1 MSIFRTNAPMNLA
14 PMENSLPIAS
24 AASIHVV
31 CDAQP
36 CSGNSGQAQRGTTHR
51 AKLRWKPRCQRVS
64 SRRDGALLLIVL
76 VTIVVLSLSAY
87 TFTTLMQTEEEAT
100 RLMTLRLQ
108 TKYLADSGL
117 DYTRMYLAN
126 SDATIRENGGRWN
139 NEERFRGIPVAA
151 DVDGGGRVGYF
162 SVVTYDIDTDGLA
175 AGSRFGL
182 VDESSKINLNTLVF
196 SDALQ
201 EGSAREILMT
211 LPEMTEEIADAILD
225 WLDSDDDTR
234 DFGVETDYYQG
245 LSPAYAAKNGPMD
258 SLDELLLIPGIT
270 PQLLF
275 GLDTNRNGVLDPAE
289 AASNDISVNDSDLYL
304 GWSAF
309 LTLYSKESNLTAEGL
324 PRININADDLEQ
336 LYDDLKSTLPDEWA
350 NMVILYRC
358 APSER
363 IAELTIED
371 LENDV
376 QTLEASRVELDFGV
390 LESQRKFDT
399 ILDLFNLTINVG
411 QTDGEFAGVA
421 TPDDVL
427 SDSVKSPVTFINMG
441 LTIPLMMQSLTT
453 FEGLTI
459 PGRVNIMQAPRRVL
473 LAIPGLDEDTVD
485 LIIER
490 RGTDFELDDP
500 DGADLNRRYETWLMV
515 EGLLDPTTMKS
526 LMKYVCA
533 GGDVYRA
540 EIVGY
545 FPDGIATS
553 RAEAV
558 IDTTVPVPR
567 VLFWRDKSHLQTG
580 YSIETLGVD
589 LQ

>member
-1 MSIFRTNAPMNLA
+1 MLNLERFRSI
-14 PMENSLPIAS
+14 
-24 AASIHVV
+24 
-31 CDAQP
+31 Q
-36 CSGNSGQAQRGTTHR
+36 
-51 AKLRWKPRCQRVS
+51 WKPRSQRVS

-76 VTIVVLSLSAY
+76 VTVVILSLSAY

-117 DYTRMYLAN
+117 DYTRMFLAN

-139 NEERFRGIPVAA
+139 NEERFSGIPVAA
-151 DVDGGGRVGYF
+151 QVDGGGRIGYF
-162 SVVTYDIDTDGLA
+162 SVVTYDIDSDGLA

-182 VDESSKINLNTLVF
+182 IDESSKINLNTLVF

-201 EGSAREILMT
+201 EGVAREILLQ
-211 LPEMTEEIADAILD
+211 LPEMTDEIADAILD
-225 WLDSDDDTR
+225 WLDSDDEAR
-234 DFGVETDYYQG
+234 DFGVETEFYQG
-245 LSPAYAAKNGPMD
+245 LSPSYAAKNGPMD

-275 GLDTNRNGVLDPAE
+275 GLDTNRNGVLDPTE

-324 PRININADDLEQ
+324 PRINVNAEDLEQ
-336 LYDDLKSTLPDEWA
+336 LYDDMKSAFNDEWA
-350 NMVILYRC
+350 NFVILYRC
-358 APSER
+358 APEDR
-363 IAELTIED
+363 IGEL
-371 LENDV
+371 DV
-376 QTLEASRVELDFGV
+376 EALARNNQTLDGARVELDFGV

-399 ILDLFNLTINVG
+399 ILDLFNIAINVG
-411 QTDGEFAGVA
+411 QTDGDFAGVT

-427 SDSVKSPVTFINMG
+427 SDTVNSPVSLINMG
-441 LTIPLMMQSLTT
+441 FTIPLMMESLTT
-453 FEGLTI
+453 FEGTTI

-473 LAIPGLDEDTVD
+473 LAIPGIDEETVD

-515 EGLLDPTTMKS
+515 EGLLPPETMKG
-526 LMKYVCA
+526 LMKYICA

-545 FPDGIATS
+545 FPDGIGTS

-558 IDTTVPVPR
+558 IDTTVPIPR
-567 VLFWRDKSHLQTG
+567 VLFWRDKSHLPSG
-580 YSIETLGVD
+580 YSIETLGIN

>member
-1 MSIFRTNAPMNLA
+1 MSISERT
-14 PMENSLPIAS
+14 
-24 AASIHVV
+24 AAEYCV
-31 CDAQP
+31 P
-36 CSGNSGQAQRGTTHR
+36 RP
-51 AKLRWKPRCQRVS
+51 WKSRSQHLS

-76 VTIVVLSLSAY
+76 VTVVILSLSAY
-87 TFTTLMQTEEEAT
+87 TFTSLMQTEEEAT

-117 DYTRMYLAN
+117 DYTRMFLAN
-126 SDATIRENGGRWN
+126 SDATIQEKGGRWN
-139 NEERFRGIPVAA
+139 NQESFSGIPVAA
-151 DVDGGGRVGYF
+151 EVDGGGRIGYF
-162 SVVTYDIDTDGLA
+162 SVVTYDIDSDGLA
-175 AGSRFGL
+175 AGSRYGL
-182 VDESSKINLNTLVF
+182 IDESSKINLNTLVF

-201 EGSAREILMT
+201 EGVAREILMQ
-211 LPEMTEEIADAILD
+211 LPEMTEEIADSILD
-225 WLDSDDDTR
+225 WLDSDDDAR
-234 DFGVETDYYQG
+234 DYGVETGFYQG

-258 SLDELLLIPGIT
+258 SLDELLLIPGVT

-275 GLDTNRNGVLDPAE
+275 GLDTNRNGVLDPDE

-336 LYDDLKSTLPDEWA
+336 LYDDLKSTFNDDWA

-358 APSER
+358 APEDR
-363 IAELTIED
+363 ATELSVED
-371 LENDV
+371 LASEV
-376 QTLEASRVELDFGV
+376 PTLDGARVELDFGV

-399 ILDLFNLTINVG
+399 ILDLFNIKIDVG
-411 QTDGEFAGVA
+411 QVDGEFAGVT

-427 SDSVKSPVTFINMG
+427 SNIVKSPVTFINMG
-441 LTIPLMMQSLTT
+441 LTIPLMMESLTT
-453 FEGLTI
+453 FEGTTI
-459 PGRVNIMQAPRRVL
+459 PGRINIMQAPRRVL
-473 LAIPGLDEDTVD
+473 LAIPGMDEETVD
-485 LIIER
+485 LIIEK
-490 RGTDFELDDP
+490 RGSDFELDDP

-515 EGLLDPTTMKS
+515 EGLLDAETMKG
-526 LMKYVCA
+526 LMKYICA

-545 FPDGIATS
+545 FPDGIGTS
-553 RAEAV
+553 RSEAV

-567 VLFWRDKSHLQTG
+567 ILFWRDKSHLPTG

>member
-1 MSIFRTNAPMNLA
+1 MSIFKRFSATQCAPM
-14 PMENSLPIAS
+14 
-24 AASIHVV
+24 
-31 CDAQP
+31 Q
-36 CSGNSGQAQRGTTHR
+36 
-51 AKLRWKPRCQRVS
+51 WKSRSQQLS
-64 SRRDGALLLIVL
+64 SRREGALLLIVL
-76 VTIVVLSLSAY
+76 VTVVILSLSAY

-117 DYTRMYLAN
+117 DYTRMFLAN
-126 SDATIRENGGRWN
+126 TDATILENGGRWN
-139 NEERFRGIPVAA
+139 NEERFSGIPVAA
-151 DVDGGGRVGYF
+151 EVDGGGRIGYF
-162 SVVTYDIDTDGLA
+162 SVVTYDIDSDGSA

-182 VDESSKINLNTLVF
+182 IDESSKINLNTLVF
-196 SDALQ
+196 SDVLQ
-201 EGSAREILMT
+201 EGVAREILMN
-211 LPEMTEEIADAILD
+211 LPEMTEAIADSILD
-225 WLDSDDDTR
+225 WLDSDDEPR
-234 DFGVETDYYQG
+234 DFGVETDFYQG

-258 SLDELLLIPGIT
+258 SLDELLLIPGVT

-275 GLDTNRNGVLDPAE
+275 GLDTNRNGVLDPDE

-324 PRININADDLEQ
+324 PRINVNAEELEQ
-336 LYDDLKSTLPDEWA
+336 LYDDMKASFGDEWA

-358 APSER
+358 ATSDKIGE
-363 IAELTIED
+363 IDLED
-371 LENDV
+371 LGNNVRTLDGARV
-376 QTLEASRVELDFGV
+376 QLDFGV

-399 ILDLFNLTINVG
+399 ILDLFNLTIDVS
-411 QTDGEFAGVA
+411 EFPGVE

-427 SDSVKSPVTFINMG
+427 SNTVNSPVTLINMG
-441 LTIPLMMQSLTT
+441 LTVPLMMKSLTT
-453 FEGLTI
+453 FEGSTI
-459 PGRVNIMQAPRRVL
+459 PGRVNVMQAPRRVL
-473 LAIPGLDEDTVD
+473 LAIPGLDEETVD
-485 LIIER
+485 LIIEK
-490 RGTDFELDDP
+490 RGTDYELDDP

-515 EGLLDPTTMKS
+515 EGLIDAQTMKG

-545 FPDGIATS
+545 FPDGIGTS

-567 VLFWRDKSHLQTG
+567 VLFWRDKSHLATG
-580 YSIETLGVD
+580 YSIDTLGVA

>member
-1 MSIFRTNAPMNLA
+1 
-14 PMENSLPIAS
+14 MEASLPA
-24 AASIHVV
+24 
-31 CDAQP
+31 
-36 CSGNSGQAQRGTTHR
+36 
-51 AKLRWKPRCQRVS
+51 RVS
-64 SRRDGALLLIVL
+64 SRREGALLLIVL
-76 VTIVVLSLSAY
+76 VTVVILSLSAY
-87 TFTTLMQTEEEAT
+87 TFTTLMQTEAEAT

-117 DYTRMYLAN
+117 DYTRMFLAN
-126 SDATIRENGGRWN
+126 TDATIMENGGRWN
-139 NEERFRGIPVAA
+139 NEERFSGIPVAA
-151 DVDGGGRVGYF
+151 EVDGGGRVGYF
-162 SVVTYDIDTDGLA
+162 SVVTYDIDSDGLA

-182 VDESSKINLNTLVF
+182 IDESSKINLNTLVF
-196 SDALQ
+196 SDAFQ
-201 EGSAREILMT
+201 EGIAREILMT
-211 LPEMTEEIADAILD
+211 LPEMTEEIADSIMD
-225 WLDSDDDTR
+225 WLDSDDEAR
-234 DFGVETDYYQG
+234 DFGVESDYYQG

-258 SLDELLLIPGIT
+258 SLDELLLIPGVT

-324 PRININADDLEQ
+324 PRINVNADDLEQ
-336 LYDDLKSTLPDEWA
+336 LYDDLKSAFNDEWA

-358 APSER
+358 APTER
-363 IAELTIED
+363 IGEIDIET
-371 LENDV
+371 LGGDV
-376 QTLEASRVELDFGV
+376 QTLDSSRVELDFGV

-411 QTDGEFAGVA
+411 QTDGPFDGVT

-427 SDSVKSPVTFINMG
+427 SDTVNSPVTFINMG
-441 LTIPLMMQSLTT
+441 LTIPLMMKSLTT
-453 FEGLTI
+453 FEGTTI
-459 PGRVNIMQAPRRVL
+459 PGRVNVMQAPRRVL
-473 LAIPGLDEDTVD
+473 LAIPGIDEETVD
-485 LIIER
+485 LIIQK

-515 EGLLDPTTMKS
+515 EGLVDPQTMKG

-545 FPDGIATS
+545 FPDGIGTS

-567 VLFWRDKSHLQTG
+567 VLFWRDKSHLPAG
-580 YSIETLGVD
+580 YSVDTLGVA

>member
-1 MSIFRTNAPMNLA
+1 MSNFKRFPF
-14 PMENSLPIAS
+14 LP
-24 AASIHVV
+24 
-31 CDAQP
+31 C
-36 CSGNSGQAQRGTTHR
+36 
-51 AKLRWKPRCQRVS
+51 KLTQCFPKQWKSRSQRVS
-64 SRRDGALLLIVL
+64 SRREGALLLIVL
-76 VTIVVLSLSAY
+76 VTVVVLSLSAY

-100 RLMTLRLQ
+100 RLTTLRLQ

-117 DYTRMYLAN
+117 DYTRMFLAN
-126 SDATIRENGGRWN
+126 TDATIRENGGRWN
-139 NEERFRGIPVAA
+139 NEERFRGIQVASE
-151 DVDGGGRVGYF
+151 VDGGGRIGYF
-162 SVVTYDIDTDGLA
+162 SVVNYDIDSDGLA

-201 EGSAREILMT
+201 EGIAHEILMT
-211 LPEMTEEIADAILD
+211 LPEMTEEIADSILD
-225 WLDSDDDTR
+225 WLDSDDEAR
-234 DFGVETDYYQG
+234 EYGVETDYYQG

-258 SLDELLLIPGIT
+258 SLDELLLIPGVT

-275 GLDTNRNGVLDPAE
+275 GLDTNRNGVLDPDE
-289 AASNDISVNDSDLYL
+289 AASNDVSANDSDLYL

-309 LTLYSKESNLTAEGL
+309 LTLYSKESNLTDEGL
-324 PRININADDLEQ
+324 PRINVNAEDLEQ
-336 LYDDLKSTLPDEWA
+336 LYDDLKSAYNDEWA
-350 NMVILYRC
+350 NIVILYRC
-358 APSER
+358 APAER
-363 IAELTIED
+363 IAELSMED
-371 LENDV
+371 LGSDV
-376 QTLEASRVELDFGV
+376 QTLDAARVELDFGV

-411 QTDGEFAGVA
+411 QTDGEFAGVT
-421 TPDDVL
+421 TPEDVF
-427 SDSVKSPVTFINMG
+427 SDTVKSPVTFINMG
-441 LTIPLMMQSLTT
+441 LTIPLMMRSLTT
-453 FEGLTI
+453 FEGYTI
-459 PGRVNIMQAPRRVL
+459 PGRVNVMQAPRRVL
-473 LAIPGLDEDTVD
+473 LAIPGMDEDTVD

-515 EGLLDPTTMKS
+515 EGLLPPETMKG

-545 FPDGIATS
+545 FPDGIGTS

-567 VLFWRDKSHLQTG
+567 VLFWRDKSHLPTG

>member
-1 MSIFRTNAPMNLA
+1 MKIFNHLTSSIFANTQTARP
-14 PMENSLPIAS
+14 
-24 AASIHVV
+24 
-31 CDAQP
+31 
-36 CSGNSGQAQRGTTHR
+36 
-51 AKLRWKPRCQRVS
+51 WKSRSQRVS
-64 SRRDGALLLIVL
+64 SQREGALLLIVL
-76 VTIVVLSLSAY
+76 VTVVVLSLSAY

-117 DYTRMYLAN
+117 DYTRMFLAN
-126 SDATIRENGGRWN
+126 TDATIRENGGRWN
-139 NEERFRGIPVAA
+139 NEERFSGIPVASE
-151 DVDGGGRVGYF
+151 VEGGGRIGYF
-162 SVVTYDIDTDGLA
+162 SIVTYDIDSDGLA

-182 VDESSKINLNTLVF
+182 LDESSKINLNTLIY
-196 SDALQ
+196 SDAYQ
-201 EGSAREILMT
+201 QGAGREILMQ

-234 DFGVETDYYQG
+234 DYGVETDYYQG
-245 LSPAYAAKNGPMD
+245 LSPGYAAKNGPMD
-258 SLDELLLIPGIT
+258 SLDELLLIPGVT

-275 GLDTNRNGVLDPAE
+275 GLDTNRNGVLDPEE

-324 PRININADDLEQ
+324 ARINVNAEDLEQ
-336 LYDDLKSTLPDEWA
+336 LYDDLKSAFNDEWA

-358 APSER
+358 APEGR
-363 IAELTIED
+363 ITD
-371 LENDV
+371 LEIEELSNDV
-376 QTLEASRVELDFGV
+376 QTLSSSRLELDFGL
-390 LESQRKFDT
+390 LESQRKFNS
-399 ILDLFNLTINVG
+399 ILDLFNIKIDVG
-411 QTDGEFAGVA
+411 QTEEDFAGVT
-421 TPDDVL
+421 TPEDVF
-427 SDSVKSPVTFINMG
+427 SDTVKSPVTLINMG
-441 LTIPLMMQSLTT
+441 LTIPLMMESLTT
-453 FEGLTI
+453 FEGFTI
-459 PGRVNIMQAPRRVL
+459 PGRVNVMQAPRRVL

-515 EGLLDPTTMKS
+515 EGLVDPATMKL
-526 LMKYVCA
+526 LMKYICA

-540 EIVGY
+540 EIIGY
-545 FPDGIATS
+545 FPDGIGTS

-567 VLFWRDKSHLQTG
+567 VLFWRDKSHLPTG
-580 YSIETLGVD
+580 YSIEALGVD
-589 LQ
+589 Y

>member
-1 MSIFRTNAPMNLA
+1 MSIFKRIV
-14 PMENSLPIAS
+14 SSQS
-24 AASIHVV
+24 ADQQVAR
-31 CDAQP
+31 Q
-36 CSGNSGQAQRGTTHR
+36 
-51 AKLRWKPRCQRVS
+51 WKPRCQRVS
-64 SRRDGALLLIVL
+64 SRREGALLLIVL
-76 VTIVVLSLSAY
+76 VTVVILSLSAY

-117 DYTRMYLAN
+117 DYTRMFLAN
-126 SDATIRENGGRWN
+126 TDATIFENGGRWN
-139 NEERFRGIPVAA
+139 NEERFRGIPVASE
-151 DVDGGGRVGYF
+151 VDGGGRIGYF
-162 SVVTYDIDTDGLA
+162 SVVNYDIDSDGLA

-201 EGSAREILMT
+201 EGVAREILMQ
-211 LPEMTEEIADAILD
+211 LPEMTEEIADSILD
-225 WLDSDDDTR
+225 WLDSDDEAR
-234 DFGVETDYYQG
+234 DYGVETDFYQG
-245 LSPAYAAKNGPMD
+245 LSPGYAAKNGPMD
-258 SLDELLLIPGIT
+258 SLDELLLIPGVT

-275 GLDTNRNGVLDPAE
+275 GLDTNRNGVLDPDE

-324 PRININADDLEQ
+324 PRINVNAEDLEQ
-336 LYDDLKSTLPDEWA
+336 LYDDLKSTFNDDWA

-358 APSER
+358 ASDER
-363 IAELTIED
+363 LAELSLDD
-371 LENDV
+371 LGNDIP
-376 QTLEASRVELDFGV
+376 TLEASRITLDFGL
-390 LESQRKFDT
+390 LESQRKFNT

-411 QTDGEFAGVA
+411 QTTEEFAGVT
-421 TPDDVL
+421 TPDDVF
-427 SDSVKSPVTFINMG
+427 SDTVKSPVTLINMG
-441 LTIPLMMQSLTT
+441 FTIPLMMQSLTT
-453 FEGLTI
+453 FEGSTI
-459 PGRVNIMQAPRRVL
+459 PGRVNVMQAPRRVL
-473 LAIPGLDEDTVD
+473 LAIPGIDEETVD
-485 LIIER
+485 LIIQK

-515 EGLLDPTTMKS
+515 EGLVDPETMKG

-545 FPDGIATS
+545 FPDGIGTS

-567 VLFWRDKSHLQTG
+567 VLFWRDKSHLPAG

-589 LQ
+589 FQ